1 MSLKR
6 SWVADQGY
14 ATHRERSLGEVDRTQ
29 VIESQGRPRLT
40 SPSSTTIRAM
50 ASNGELGAPT
60 RWVDVNGLRVHCL
73 TAGGDGSPVVLLHGG
88 GIDSASFTYS
98 NIIGPLAEERYVF
111 APDWPGYGHSDKPDL
126 CYAMG
131 FYVDFLGRLMD
142 ALGLKTASLVGIS
155 MGGGAALGFALRSPE
170 RVEKLVLVDS
180 YGLGSSVPWGR
191 LGYLLVRAPL
201 VNELTF
207 ALLRRSRTMIRWSLY
222 GLVYDRQKV
231 TEEMVEEI
239 SRLLDDPLAGRA
251 WGSFQKNEVGWGGL
265 RTDFSDRLRRLVMPT
280 LLVHGARDRAVPLAW
295 ARRAQER
302 IPDCE
307 LRVFSECGHLPPR
320 EQPEEFA
327 WVVGRFLSR

>member
-1 MSLKR
+1 M
-6 SWVADQGY
+6 AFD
-14 ATHRERSLGEVDRTQ
+14 GEV
-29 VIESQGRPRLT
+29 GP
-40 SPSSTTIRAM
+40 
-50 ASNGELGAPT
+50 PT
-60 RWVDVNGLRVHCL
+60 RWVEVNGLRVHCL
-73 TAGGDGSPVVLLHGG
+73 TAGGGGSPVVLLHGG

-98 NIIGPLAEERYVF
+98 NIIGTLVEGHRVF
-111 APDWPGYGHSDKPDL
+111 ALDWPGYGHSDKPDL
-126 CYAMG
+126 DYTMG
-131 FYVDFLGRLMD
+131 FYIDFLGHLMD
-142 ALGLKTASLVGIS
+142 TLGLRTASLVGIS

-201 VNELTF
+201 LNELTY

-231 TEEMVEEI
+231 TEEMVEETG
-239 SRLLDDPLAGRA
+239 RLLEDPRAGRA
-251 WGSFQKNEVGWGGL
+251 WSSFQRHEVGWCGL
-265 RTDFSDRLRRLVMPT
+265 RTDFSDRLRGLVMPT
-280 LLVHGARDRAVPLAW
+280 LLVHGEHDRAVPVAW

-307 LRVFSECGHLPPR
+307 LREFSECGHLPPR

-327 WVVGRFLSR
+327 WVVKRFLAR

>member
-1 MSLKR
+1 M
-6 SWVADQGY
+6 
-14 ATHRERSLGEVDRTQ
+14 ATD
-29 VIESQGRPRLT
+29 
-40 SPSSTTIRAM
+40 
-50 ASNGELGAPT
+50 GELGAPT

-73 TAGGDGSPVVLLHGG
+73 TAGRGGSPVVLLHGG

-98 NIIGPLAEERYVF
+98 HTIGPLAEEQRRVF
-111 APDWPGYGHSDKPDL
+111 APDWPGYGQSDKPDL
-126 CYAMG
+126 GYAMG

-142 ALGLKTASLVGIS
+142 ALGLESASLVGIS

-180 YGLGSSVPWGR
+180 YGLGSEVPWGR

-201 VNELTF
+201 LNELTY

-222 GLVYDRQKV
+222 GLVHNRRTV
-231 TEEMVEEI
+231 SEEMVEEI
-239 SRLLDDPLAGRA
+239 DRLLDDPQAGRA
-251 WGSFQKNEVGWGGL
+251 WRSFQKNEVGWGGL
-265 RTDFSDRLRRLVMPT
+265 RTDFSNRLRGLVKPT
-280 LLVHGARDRAVPLAW
+280 LLIHGAHDRAVPVAW

-302 IPDCE
+302 IRDCE

-327 WVVGRFLSR
+327 GVVKRFLAP